1 MEIVDTAPGPR
12 IGAEAFAQI
21 DPEEYLN
28 RAVNMFHGV
37 EETVTLVCDNEIS
50 NVVFDLWP
58 EAKQKTRRVD
68 EDHFRVKFNIY
79 VSNQFFAQLCGL
91 GGHVRIKSP
100 NDIRKQYIAFLKE
113 NIYILDALRA
123 NNFKTEV
130 GPGVY
135 DIHSPRVPSEEEIVN
150 ALSRMLARINP
161 EKLWVNPD
169 CGLKTRGTTE
179 TVASLKNMVAAAK
192 RLRANNE

>member
-1 MEIVDTAPGPR
+1 MGVIRQEGRGESPARPTELNPFPWLPAFENSIQERYALGTVLFDPEKARVVDTAPGPR
-12 IGAEAFAQI
+12 IGAEAYAQI

-28 RAVNMFHGV
+28 RAVTMFHGV

-68 EDHFRVKFNIY
+68 DDHFRVKFNIY

-113 NIYILDALRA
+113 NIYNQRIRRKNLVE
-123 NNFKTEV
+123 KEGT
-130 GPGVY
+130 G
-135 DIHSPRVPSEEEIVN
+135 EI
-150 ALSRMLARINP
+150 I
-161 EKLWVNPD
+161 ED
-169 CGLKTRGTTE
+169 
-179 TVASLKNMVAAAK
+179 
-192 RLRANNE
+192 